1 MNPETALETVQQTL
15 TILIP
20 EIILLL
26 AAIALMTASPF
37 FRATCRT
44 WGSLAAAALA
54 ASLLALLAVQGRQT
68 GLYSAVALNDDLG
81 FYGRLVVL
89 LTGFIIL
96 ALAHDEPSDD
106 RAGEFFG
113 ALLMINAGAMVV
125 ATANDLILLF
135 VGLELVSMP
144 TYLLLYLSRRTI
156 TTQESATKYFYLSI
170 FASGMLLFG
179 LAYLYGIAGISN
191 LKALAAV
198 SSSLPAIP
206 HQELGLIAVLF
217 VLAGLSFRV
226 AAVPFHFYAPDVYQ
240 GSPTVTGRA
249 SVVGA
254 EGGRIR
260 RDRPGPHGG
269 DLGEGHGRPA
279 GAEGDHDLL
288 GRRGGHD
295 DARQHR
301 GLAPEQPQAAAG
313 LLVDRPRRLSDDR
326 RDRGVR
332 QRTQERHVLL
342 RLRGHL
348 LLPRRLC
355 ADDPRGLRRHHRA
368 EDGAIGRSRP
378 WKTSPAWDR
387 PSRCRRWRWRSACSA
402 SAASRRWPGSGA
414 SSRSSRRP
422 LPPAPRRL
430 RPRSSCWP

>member
-1 MNPETALETVQQTL
+1 MNPEIALETVQQTL

-44 WGSLAAAALA
+44 WGSLAAAAMA

-68 GLYSAVALNDDLG
+68 DLYSAVALNDDLG

-198 SSSLPAIP
+198 SNSLPAIP
-206 HQELGLIAVLF
+206 HQGLGLIAVLF

-240 GSPTVTGRA
+240 GSPTVLAALLSWVPKAVGFVAIVRCLT
-249 SVVGA
+249 SVISGSGVESPLVQKA
-254 EGGRIR
+254 IMISWVI
-260 RDRPGPHGG
+260 
-269 DLGEGHGRPA
+269 
-279 GAEGDHDLL
+279 
-288 GRRGGHD
+288 
-295 DARQHR
+295 
-301 GLAPEQPQAAAG
+301 AAATMTLG
-313 LLVDRPRRLSDDR
+313 NTVALLQNNLKRLLAYSSIAHAGYLMI
-326 RDRGVR
+326 GVTLAFANGTR
-332 QRTQERHVLL
+332 VSTLYYGCE
-342 RLRGHL
+342 
-348 LLPRRLC
+348 
-355 ADDPRGLRRHHRA
+355 
-368 EDGAIGRSRP
+368 S
-378 WKTSPAWDR
+378 
-387 PSRCRRWRWRSACSA
+387 
-402 SAASRRWPGSGA
+402 
-414 SSRSSRRP
+414 
-422 LPPAPRRL
+422 
-430 RPRSSCWP
+430 